1 MTSRQREFI
10 IKITI
15 NNTLIVRKSI
25 FKKIA
30 TLQGGIQ
37 VPNQDALRQYDVSLF
52 RTPDGYTSDI
62 AVFTI
67 TSHQLAEY
75 TPPKMTLKLM
85 LIKRA
90 LLNAEEQINIESGK
104 WALPGGFVQDD
115 ESGFEA
121 AVRELKEETGVDG
134 IHVKHFGVY
143 DKPGRDPRGWI
154 ITNGHYAIVSE
165 HFLSKMNAND
175 DAAEV
180 ELFSVDDVLKLDLAF
195 DHYDI
200 IKDAINVITNDLL
213 QTTVAKNFL
222 PKHFTYSELQAL
234 LLTVTKDPS
243 ISSDQSFARKIK
255 TLPFIHAVPGMKT
268 QRTSKSPT
276 QLYEFIEMD
285 IIKPIYTARY

>member
-1 MTSRQREFI
+1 MS
-10 IKITI
+10 
-15 NNTLIVRKSI
+15 
-25 FKKIA
+25 
-30 TLQGGIQ
+30 
-37 VPNQDALRQYDVSLF
+37 NQEALSQYDSSLF

-90 LLNAEEQINIESGK
+90 LLNAEGQTNIEAGK
-104 WALPGGFVQDD
+104 WALPGGFVQAA

-121 AVRELKEETGVDG
+121 AERELEEETGVSS
-134 IHVKHFGVY
+134 IHIKHFGVY

-154 ITNGHYAIVSE
+154 LTNAHYAIVPE
-165 HFLSKMNAND
+165 HSLVKRKAND

-180 ELFSVDDVLKLDLAF
+180 ELFSIDEVLTLELAF

-200 IKDAINVITNDLL
+200 IKEAINRITNDLL
-213 QTTVAKNFL
+213 QTTVAQNFL
-222 PKHFTYSELQAL
+222 PNYFTYSELQAL
-234 LLTVTKDPS
+234 LLTVTKDPA

-255 TLPFIHAVPGMKT
+255 TLPFIQAVPGEKT

-276 QLYEFIEMD
+276 QLYEFVD
-285 IIKPIYTARY
+285 IDVVKPIYTARY